1 MNKNT
6 LLGERLKKIR
16 TQRNFRQKDIAAVVG
31 VSVST
36 YSLYETGSRTPSIHK
51 LAQIAQA
58 LRVST
63 DELLGLSSHRSNAA
77 LLSAVQ
83 PKALEELS
91 QYAPEDIEVISWI
104 FSSARR
110 TPPRVTMQLCKLYL
124 CLDLPFRLDIAERML
139 QRYRKMQEEHTA
151 DPQTSIDLHFLER
164 SLHLVRSYAEL
175 QNSSQSCTSEENNS

>member
-16 TQRNFRQKDIAAVVG
+16 TQRNFRQKDIAAAVG

-63 DELLGLSSHRSNAA
+63 DELLGLPPQPAHLS
-77 LLSAVQ
+77 SAVP

-124 CLDLPFRLDIAERML
+124 SLDLPFRLDIAERML
-139 QRYRKMQEEHTA
+139 QRYRKMQEKHTA
-151 DPQTSIDLHFLER
+151 DTQTSIDLHFLER

-175 QNSSQSCTSEENNS
+175 QNSSQSCTNVENNS